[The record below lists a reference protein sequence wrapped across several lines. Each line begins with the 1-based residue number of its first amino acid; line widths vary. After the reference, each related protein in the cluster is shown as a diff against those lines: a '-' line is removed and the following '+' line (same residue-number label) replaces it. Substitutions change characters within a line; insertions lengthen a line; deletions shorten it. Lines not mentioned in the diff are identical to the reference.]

1 MFFARQGNT
10 DIGVSVF
17 SLLHLINDLSS
28 TWTVTLTLIYGPN
41 KAGIYCF
48 DIENHGWLLQREVGG
63 YRDGKEGDWDG
74 LALLMVSYDNAGSIE
89 SSNTRDDIL
98 RLIKKFE
105 VPTISI
111 DFLFGVA
118 SDDSGVPWEK
128 RESCWVI
135 WYFRLMTGRL
145 WVTKNVMLLL

>member
-1 MFFARQGNT
+1 M
-10 DIGVSVF
+10 
-17 SLLHLINDLSS
+17 
-28 TWTVTLTLIYGPN
+28 
-41 KAGIYCF
+41 
-48 DIENHGWLLQREVGG
+48 QREVGG
-63 YRDGKEGDWDG
+63 YRDGQEGDWDK

-118 SDDSGVPWEK
+118 SDDSGVP
-128 RESCWVI
+128 
-135 WYFRLMTGRL
+135 
-145 WVTKNVMLLL
+145 